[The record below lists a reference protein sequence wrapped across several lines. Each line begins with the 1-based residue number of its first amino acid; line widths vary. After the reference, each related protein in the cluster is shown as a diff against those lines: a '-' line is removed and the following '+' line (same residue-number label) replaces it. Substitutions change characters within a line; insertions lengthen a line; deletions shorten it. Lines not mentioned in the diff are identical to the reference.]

1 MRSRIEFCAQ
11 ETGVRCVH
19 FRRCRTH
26 GFTGY
31 RANVDCAAYF
41 HQRGGGA
48 FPYAGPILIG
58 GNLYGTTYSGG
69 ANYAGTAFE
78 LKHQGSGWVLA
89 TLYDF
94 LGGQDGD
101 GPYSGVVTGP
111 GGMLYGATY
120 SGGNGYGTVY
130 RLHPPA
136 NVCQATDCPWVEDV
150 LYRFLGGNDGAHPGN
165 ADALTFDSAGNVY
178 GTTAG
183 DKNADGNIGT
193 VFELSPSNGGW
204 TESVLY
210 RFTRDE
216 QPLAGVT
223 FDAAGN
229 LHGTTSAGGHGYG
242 TVYELSPSSNGWV
255 YQTIYEF
262 QNMGDGATP

>member
-1 MRSRIEFCAQ
+1 
-11 ETGVRCVH
+11 
-19 FRRCRTH
+19 
-26 GFTGY
+26 
-31 RANVDCAAYF
+31 
-41 HQRGGGA
+41 
-48 FPYAGPILIG
+48 
-58 GNLYGTTYSGG
+58 
-69 ANYAGTAFE
+69 